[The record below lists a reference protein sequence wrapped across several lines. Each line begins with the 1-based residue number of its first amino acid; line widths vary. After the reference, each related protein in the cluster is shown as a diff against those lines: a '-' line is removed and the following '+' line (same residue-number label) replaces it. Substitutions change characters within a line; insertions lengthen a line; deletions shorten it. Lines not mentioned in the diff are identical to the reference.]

1 PAVRLVRMSSQS
13 PCTLL
18 ELAGRSLL
26 MDRQRATLALQDLPI
41 ELFPPLFMEAFS
53 GGCSEVLKEMV
64 QAWPFT
70 CLPLGAL
77 MKKPDLE
84 MLQVTLQGLNMLLA
98 QRDRPRRWRLQVL
111 DLRRVHHN
119 FWRMWTGEVADA
131 CSPEAMPRKQTLA
144 APPGTGPSLPL
155 KVLTDL
161 CLPHKP
167 PYAPM
172 AFVFQWMDGKPGVV
186 QLCCKKLQISTL
198 SLQSMERILEELD
211 LDYIQQVEMHCS
223 WSLSTLASF
232 ATYLGQMRNLRK
244 LLFSHVCVSADVS
257 QEEKDWLMGH
267 VTSQFA
273 KMDGLRRVYLDGAF
287 FLDGRLRQVLR
298 HLKNPLETLSITN
311 CQPSD
316 LDWNHLSG
324 SPNLTQLLHLNL
336 CGIKQTNLSPE
347 PLRILLENAA
357 ATLRTLNLQDCEI
370 TDSQLHALLPAL
382 SGCSQLRTFS
392 FHGNDISLPVMRDL
406 LRHTARLRQLSL
418 EMYPAP
424 LESYDAQG
432 AIHRERFFQHCAE
445 LTDILRAVREPR
457 GVLFHTK
464 PCHICGHRFVY
475 NLPSS
480 LCRCLMPA

>member
-1 PAVRLVRMSSQS
+1 MSSQA
-13 PCTLL
+13 PRTLL

-26 MDRQRATLALQDLPI
+26 MDSQRATLALQDLPI

-53 GGCSEVLKEMV
+53 GRHREVLKEMV
-64 QAWPFT
+64 RAWPFT

-111 DLRRVHHN
+111 DLRQVHHN

-131 CSPEAMPRKQTLA
+131 CSPEAMPRKQTVA
-144 APPGTGPSLPL
+144 APPGTGPLLPL
-155 KVLTDL
+155 KVLADL
-161 CLPHKP
+161 CLPHKLPYP
-167 PYAPM
+167 PV
-172 AFVFQWMDGKPGVV
+172 AFVLQWMDGKPGVV
-186 QLCCKKLQISTL
+186 QLCCKKLQVSTL
-198 SLQSMERILEELD
+198 SLQSMERILEKLD
-211 LDYIQQVEMHCS
+211 LDYIQQVEMHCP
-223 WSLSTLASF
+223 WSLSILASF

-244 LLFSHVCVSADVS
+244 LLFSHVQVSVDVS
-257 QEEKDWLMGH
+257 QEEKDWLMDH

-273 KMDGLRRVYLDGAF
+273 KMDSLRRLYLDDAF
-287 FLDGRLRQVLR
+287 SLDGRLCQVLR

-316 LDWNHLSG
+316 SDWNHLSG
-324 SPNLTQLLHLNL
+324 SPNLAQLLHLNL

-370 TDSQLHALLPAL
+370 TDSQLQVLLPAL

-392 FHGNDISLPVMRDL
+392 FQGNNISLPVMRDL

-424 LESYDAQG
+424 LESYNAQG
-432 AIHRERFFQHCAE
+432 AIHRERFFQHYAE
-445 LTDILRAVREPR
+445 LTDILRAVREPKR
-457 GVLFHTK
+457 VLFHTK

>member
-1 PAVRLVRMSSQS
+1 MSSQS

-98 QRDRPRRWRLQVL
+98 QRDRP
-111 DLRRVHHN
+111 
-119 FWRMWTGEVADA
+119 
-131 CSPEAMPRKQTLA
+131 
-144 APPGTGPSLPL
+144 
-155 KVLTDL
+155 
-161 CLPHKP
+161 
-167 PYAPM
+167 
-172 AFVFQWMDGKPGVV
+172 
-186 QLCCKKLQISTL
+186 
-198 SLQSMERILEELD
+198 
-211 LDYIQQVEMHCS
+211 
-223 WSLSTLASF
+223 
-232 ATYLGQMRNLRK
+232 
-244 LLFSHVCVSADVS
+244 
-257 QEEKDWLMGH
+257 
-267 VTSQFA
+267 
-273 KMDGLRRVYLDGAF
+273 
-287 FLDGRLRQVLR
+287 R